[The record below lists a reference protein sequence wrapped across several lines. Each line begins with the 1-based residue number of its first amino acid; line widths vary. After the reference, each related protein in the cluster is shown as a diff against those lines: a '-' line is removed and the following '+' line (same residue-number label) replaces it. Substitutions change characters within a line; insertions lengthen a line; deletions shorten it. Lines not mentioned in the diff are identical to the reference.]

1 MCCNFLASMLK
12 MKAYLILL
20 TCFLL
25 AYTKT
30 DDCTSTKS
38 MITWTGLKQGKPL
51 SLCTMKKQTSAICCV
66 CRSIIKFT
74 SNMKENKVFVY
85 ALVTRMIRV
94 CPFII

>member
-20 TCFLL
+20 TFFLL

-38 MITWTGLKQGKPL
+38 MITWTGLKQDKP
-51 SLCTMKKQTSAICCV
+51 
-66 CRSIIKFT
+66 
-74 SNMKENKVFVY
+74 
-85 ALVTRMIRV
+85 
-94 CPFII
+94 